1 MTIDELIAAL
11 EKAEGPSR
19 KLDEAIVVSLYPRA
33 QFRTDE
39 GYIDPIV
46 FHAEPLVTQ
55 KAMLPRYTASIDAA
69 LTLVP
74 DGMEWS
80 LTTLYGE
87 ATAEVGLNNTT
98 GMHST
103 GRRKDGNVAIALC
116 IAALRARKP

>member
-1 MTIDELIAAL
+1 MTIDELIDAL
-11 EKAEGPSR
+11 NKAEGPSR
-19 KLDEAIVVSLYPRA
+19 ELDQAVGVLARNMDRA
-33 QFRTDE
+33 PGSSEILGIANCRE
-39 GYIDPIV
+39 
-46 FHAEPLVTQ
+46 
-55 KAMLPRYTASIDAA
+55 YTAGLDAA